1 MVGPD
6 TRSTYGFG
14 VGTTGLI
21 YAAIAFAWLAYLIP
35 NYLRRKEQATTS
47 EETDPND
54 RFSDSVRIIRSGSA
68 PLLDQ
73 DLSVMPEVEVSTPL
87 TRRAAIRELRRL
99 DQAAA
104 LRRRRVLLVL
114 MILVTAAVVV
124 WATGLVSW
132 WVMVI
137 PAALVISFFGVSRF
151 TVAAMRR
158 DLDARYEQI
167 RKGSDESTVLLNRQ
181 EVARLIGSAE
191 AAVVPT
197 KGKAKSGG
205 LWDPLPITMP
215 TYVSKPLAP
224 RTVRTID
231 LSSPELS
238 VPVRTEGPVTADR
251 PTPEPVAQPDQIVAV
266 KKSEHSGEGSETAA
280 EGTDRAVRRAVGE

>member
-1 MVGPD
+1 
-6 TRSTYGFG
+6 

-35 NYLRRKEQATTS
+35 NYLRRKEDTS
-47 EETDPND
+47 QPQSDPND

-73 DLSVMPEVEVSTPL
+73 DLVVMPEVEVSTPL

-99 DQAAA
+99 EQTAA

-114 MILVTAAVVV
+114 MILLTAAVVA
-124 WATGLVSW
+124 WAMHYVPW
-132 WVMVI
+132 WVIAI
-137 PAALVISFFGVSRF
+137 PAGMVVTFFGVSRF
-151 TVAAMRR
+151 TVAAMHHQ
-158 DLDARYEQI
+158 LDDRFQRI
-167 RKGSDESTVLLNRQ
+167 RAGSEESTVVLNRRQ
-181 EVARLIGSAE
+181 IADLISGAESADAQKPAR
-191 AAVVPT
+191 
-197 KGKAKSGG
+197 KSGG

-231 LSSPELS
+231 LSAPELS
-238 VPVRTEGPVTADR
+238 VQVRTEGPVTADR
-251 PTPEPVAQPDQIVAV
+251 PMPEPVAKPDQVVEVA
-266 KKSEHSGEGSETAA
+266 KPAASSETVGQDKDQPA
-280 EGTDRAVRRAVGE
+280 GLRRAFGA

>member
-1 MVGPD
+1 MVSP
-6 TRSTYGFG
+6 TVWR

-35 NYLRRKEQATTS
+35 NYLRRKEDTS
-47 EETDPND
+47 QPQSDPHD

-73 DLSVMPEVEVSTPL
+73 DLEVMPAVEISTPL

-99 DQAAA
+99 EKGAA

-114 MILVTAAVVV
+114 MILLTAAVVAWV
-124 WATGLVSW
+124 MQVAPWWVIAIPGGLV
-132 WVMVI
+132 I
-137 PAALVISFFGVSRF
+137 TFFGVSRF
-151 TVAAMRR
+151 TVAAMHRQ
-158 DLDARYEQI
+158 LDERYRQI
-167 RKGSDESTVLLNRQ
+167 RAGSEESTVVLNRRQ
-181 EVARLIGSAE
+181 VADLISSATVQTAE
-191 AAVVPT
+191 QPSA
-197 KGKAKSGG
+197 KKSGG

-231 LSSPELS
+231 LSAPELS
-238 VPVRTEGPVTADR
+238 VQLRAQGPVTADR
-251 PTPEPVAQPDQIVAV
+251 LVPEPVATTDQVVEVA
-266 KKSEHSGEGSETAA
+266 KPAA
-280 EGTDRAVRRAVGE
+280 ETEASDQRADVRRAAGA

>member
-1 MVGPD
+1 
-6 TRSTYGFG
+6 

-35 NYLRRKEQATTS
+35 TYLRRREEAS
-47 EETDPND
+47 EPDTDPND

-73 DLSVMPEVEVSTPL
+73 DLAEMPGAEVSTPL

-99 DQAAA
+99 EQEAAK
-104 LRRRRVLLVL
+104 RRRRVLLVL
-114 MILVTAAVVV
+114 MILLTAAVAV
-124 WATGLVSW
+124 WAATDLVPW
-132 WVMVI
+132 WVITIPGGMVV
-137 PAALVISFFGVSRF
+137 AFFAVSRF

-158 DLDARYEQI
+158 SLDARYEAI
-167 RKGSDESTVLLNRQ
+167 RRGSEETTVVLNRR
-181 EVARLIGSAE
+181 EVADLIS
-191 AAVVPT
+191 
-197 KGKAKSGG
+197 KAKAPARQERSAPRSGG

-231 LSSPELS
+231 LSAPDLAA
-238 VPVRTEGPVTADR
+238 PPHAAPVTADR
-251 PTPEPVAQPDQIVAV
+251 PGPQPVVSTDEVVGVA
-266 KKSEHSGEGSETAA
+266 KPAELAGDEH
-280 EGTDRAVRRAVGE
+280 RQAVGE

>member
-1 MVGPD
+1 M
-6 TRSTYGFG
+6 
-14 VGTTGLI
+14 GTTGLI

-35 NYLRRKEQATTS
+35 NYLRRKEQATAS
-47 EETDPND
+47 EETDPNE

-73 DLSVMPEVEVSTPL
+73 DLAVMPEVEVSTPL
-87 TRRAAIRELRRL
+87 TRRAAIREIRRL
-99 DQAAA
+99 EQSAAG
-104 LRRRRVLLVL
+104 RRRRVLSVL
-114 MILVTAAVVV
+114 MILVTAAVAVCVAELVPWWVV
-124 WATGLVSW
+124 AIPGGLV
-132 WVMVI
+132 V
-137 PAALVISFFGVSRF
+137 AFFGVSRF

-158 DLDARYEQI
+158 DLDARYEEI

-181 EVARLIGSAE
+181 EVARLISD
-191 AAVVPT
+191 AAAAPGQS
-197 KGKAKSGG
+197 KAKAKAKSGG

-231 LSSPELS
+231 LSSPELT

-251 PTPEPVAQPDQIVAV
+251 PTPQPVAQPDQVVAV
-266 KKSEHSGEGSETAA
+266 KKSGERTELSGSET
-280 EGTDRAVRRAVGE
+280 DREIGRAVGE